1 MEKTSA
7 DAGKTALNDDVQQ
20 WGQTILRA
28 KTTLIKPY
36 SKVKGNFPS
45 LLFKNDFTSIF

>member
-1 MEKTSA
+1 MANLDSTEIENQTN
-7 DAGKTALNDDVQQ
+7 L

-36 SKVKGNFPS
+36 SKVKEILEN
-45 LLFKNDFTSIF
+45 K